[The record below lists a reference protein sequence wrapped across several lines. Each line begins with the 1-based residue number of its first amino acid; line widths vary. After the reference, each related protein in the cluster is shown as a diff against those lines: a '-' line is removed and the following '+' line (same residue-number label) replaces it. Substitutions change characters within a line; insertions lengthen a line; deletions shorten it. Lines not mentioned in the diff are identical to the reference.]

1 MAYLELM
8 ILLSRFVF
16 AGFAILF
23 IVLIFSFMKPF
34 ISYSLGQPIYKHSLM
49 FSCILFFHLGGTAI
63 LFGKAPSLAM
73 RQGII
78 FNSVILAA
86 AFIFIKWLLK
96 RLKRQDEM
104 VIWYI
109 IFFLVDISY
118 IMLERLN
125 HAEATKQIVWFIL
138 GMCIA
143 MFLPTIFG
151 KMLQP
156 KYKLLYM
163 FLTLGMIILPFIFG
177 ESKYGAMNWVEI
189 AGFGFQP
196 SEFGKVTFVLFLAA
210 HFDEFE
216 FKSHKLSIIFQS
228 IVFTGAILLMLVFQ
242 RDLGGALLYG
252 LTFLIMLYIG
262 TKNAFLP
269 LIGIAGGA
277 VAAIL
282 AYFCFGH
289 VRVRVEAWI
298 DPWADIAGNG
308 YQVVQGLFA
317 IGTWGWFGS
326 GLTRGI
332 PNKIPIVTTDY
343 IFAALCEELGNIV
356 GIVVL
361 LAILGLILQGL
372 KGALIQLHDFEK
384 FLCIGFVV
392 IIGLQTLIIVGGV
405 LKLIPLTGI
414 TLPFVSYGGT
424 SLFVCLGMM
433 GIVTYFVRKT
443 LKFARKEG
451 KEIEE

>member
-8 ILLSRFVF
+8 ILLSRFIF
-16 AGFAILF
+16 AGFALVF

-34 ISYSLGQPIYKHSLM
+34 ISYSIGQPIHKYSLV
-49 FSCILFFHLGGTAI
+49 FSCIIFFHLGGTAI
-63 LFGKAPSLAM
+63 LFGKAASSSL
-73 RQGII
+73 RQGILI
-78 FNSVILAA
+78 NSILLFLAI
-86 AFIFIKWLLK
+86 AFIRWLLIQ
-96 RLKRQDEM
+96 LKRQDEL
-104 VIWYI
+104 VIWHI
-109 IFFLVDISY
+109 IFFLVDISF

-125 HAEATKQIVWFIL
+125 HMEATKQIVWFIF
-138 GMCIA
+138 GMTVA
-143 MFLPTIFG
+143 MFLPNICG
-151 KMLQP
+151 KMLQS
-156 KYKLLYM
+156 KFKVLYM
-163 FLTLGMIILPFIFG
+163 LITLSMIMLPFIFG
-177 ESKYGAMNWVEI
+177 ESKYGAMNWVQI
-189 AGFGFQP
+189 GPIGFQP
-196 SEFGKVTFVLFLAA
+196 SEFGKVTFVLFMAA
-210 HFDEFE
+210 HFDGFD
-216 FKSHKLSIIFQS
+216 FKKEKMKVVLQSVIFAA
-228 IVFTGAILLMLVFQ
+228 AILLMLVLQ
-242 RDLGGALLYG
+242 RDLGGAMLYG

-269 LIGIAGGA
+269 LIGLTMGA
-277 VAAIL
+277 LGAIL
-282 AYFCFGH
+282 AYFSFGH
-289 VRVRVEAWI
+289 VRVRVEAWLN
-298 DPWADIAGNG
+298 PWADIAGTG

-343 IFAALCEELGNIV
+343 IFAAICEELGNIV

-372 KGALIQLHDFEK
+372 KAALIQLHDFAK

-392 IIGLQTLIIVGGV
+392 MIGLQTLIIVGGV

-424 SLFVCLGMM
+424 SLFVCLSMM

-443 LKFARKEG
+443 LRFARKEG
-451 KEIEE
+451 VELEE